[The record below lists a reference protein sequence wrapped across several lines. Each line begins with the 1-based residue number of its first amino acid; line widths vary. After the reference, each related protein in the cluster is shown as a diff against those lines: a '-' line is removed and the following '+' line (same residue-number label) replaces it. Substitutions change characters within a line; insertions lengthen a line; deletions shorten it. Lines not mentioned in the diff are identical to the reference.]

1 MAGEEG
7 AEPAAE
13 APPAEEKLPAG
24 SGSEEEEE
32 AEPEPTAEEK
42 GEWLLAAA
50 KSGDEA
56 ETARLVLDGEATEFM
71 QFTDKRGWTPL
82 LWAACNGHSEC
93 VASLV
98 EHGAASV
105 LVPAAAV
112 EEDDEAKP
120 APKSDASPV
129 RPRHA
134 SLPTV
139 VNSPLHWASF
149 KGHLHIVF
157 KLLLHGV
164 PLDDCDEQGNTG
176 LHLAAAGGDVSTVLC
191 HLNHGANL
199 FGKNFFCNTPMDLGT
214 KPGIKKVLSVL
225 CVEKTFEMSDEGKS
239 DAHKSEDAMHWNG
252 LSIRQVAYPTTRT
265 LCTGIWCRESNA
277 AGVGVPGNG
286 MGRFF
291 STDACKKQDVLDRIP
306 AGDTLPP
313 AFLCGVCMEQVN
325 DAEMRCRHGMEN
337 RAKESMGDQITTM
350 EKAIENAERLGGSA
364 ALIQETIVVLA
375 RVRAEKALTD
385 HMVVVED
392 TRPITEDAPIAT
404 LKTLLHEAEREL
416 ADRELVSNAHTLL
429 HSAEAELALANA
441 SKPFEGLEL
450 AVEMAVRH
458 DINRLKSTM
467 ATSQRDAGHAGQLE
481 TARKLLKRL
490 TVETKIGQAITTP
503 TYMIGLSDVMVG
515 KKKKAR
521 MVQEPKITGYIH
533 ATLDAAVDKE
543 GEKYGATDG
552 CEDLDSFDK
561 KRTEQALA
569 EFTERKEISEMIGDK
584 RGGKAWGKPI
594 DDEGPAPLEPIPI
607 GDTVLEEGGQDW
619 LLDSL
624 YRRVSLIEE
633 GQKEVAEGMEKG
645 SMDPVNADLL
655 ARAAERLDV
664 LKAELEAE
672 IQVDEERKR
681 VEAIA
686 KAKAEAKAA
695 KVRPHTAKCVC
706 PTAVT
711 VLCALWS

>member
-1 MAGEEG
+1 MGEEPAADAP
-7 AEPAAE
+7 AEAAPAAE
-13 APPAEEKLPAG
+13 APPAAEEKPAPAG

-32 AEPEPTAEEK
+32 EPEPEPTAEEK

-50 KSGDEA
+50 KAGDDA
-56 ETARLVLDGEATEFM
+56 ETARLVLDSEATEFM
-71 QFTDKRGWTPL
+71 QFTDNRGWTPL
-82 LWAACNGHSEC
+82 LWAACNGHTDC

-105 LVPAAAV
+105 LVPAVAA
-112 EEDDEAKP
+112 EDDDEAKP
-120 APKSDASPV
+120 VPKSDGSPV
-129 RPRHA
+129 RPRQA
-134 SLPTV
+134 PLPSV
-139 VNSPLHWASF
+139 VDSPLHWASF
-149 KGHLHIVF
+149 KGHLPIVF

-176 LHLAAAGGDVSTVLC
+176 LHLAAAGGDVQTVLC
-191 HLNHGANL
+191 QLNHGANL

-214 KPGIKKVLSVL
+214 KSAIKKVLSVL
-225 CVEKTFEMSDEGKS
+225 CVEKTFEMSDVGKKS
-239 DAHKSEDAMHWNG
+239 PRDKADAHKSDDAMHWNG
-252 LSIRQVAYPTTRT
+252 LRIRQVAYPTTRI

-277 AGVGVPGNG
+277 TGSGVPGNG

-306 AGDTLPP
+306 TGDSLPP

-325 DAEMRCRHGMEN
+325 DAEMQCRHGMEN

-350 EKAIENAERLGGSA
+350 EKAIEHAKRLGASA
-364 ALIQETIVVLA
+364 ALIEETIVILA

-385 HMVVVED
+385 HMEVVEEA
-392 TRPITEDAPIAT
+392 RPITVDEPIAT
-404 LKTLLHEAEREL
+404 LKTLLQEAERQL
-416 ADRELVSNAHTLL
+416 ADRELVANAHTLL
-429 HSAEAELALANA
+429 HSVEAEFALGNA
-441 SKPFEGLEL
+441 LKPFEGIEL
-450 AVEMAVRH
+450 AVEMAVRN
-458 DINRLKSTM
+458 DINRLKSAMGT
-467 ATSQRDAGHAGQLE
+467 AQRDAGHAGQLE

-490 TVETKIGQAITTP
+490 TVETKIGQAVTMP
-503 TYMIGLSDVMVG
+503 KYMIGLADVMVG
-515 KKKKAR
+515 KKKKAK
-521 MVQEPKITGYIH
+521 MVQEPKITGYVH

-552 CEDLDSFDK
+552 CEDMTSFDV

-569 EFTERKEISEMIGDK
+569 EFTERKEIAEMVGEK

-594 DDEGPAPLEPIPI
+594 DDEGPAPLEPIPM

-645 SMDPVNADLL
+645 DMDPVNADLL
-655 ARAAERLDV
+655 TRAAERLEV
-664 LKAELEAE
+664 LKVELEAE
-672 IQVDEERKR
+672 IEVDEERKR
-681 VEAIA
+681 IEAIA

-695 KVRPHTAKCVC
+695 KVSRN
-706 PTAVT
+706 
-711 VLCALWS
+711 

>member
-1 MAGEEG
+1 MAGEE
-7 AEPAAE
+7 AVEAPEAALAAE
-13 APPAEEKLPAG
+13 APAVEEKPPPG

-32 AEPEPTAEEK
+32 PEPEPTPEEK
-42 GEWLLAAA
+42 GEWLLNAA

-56 ETARLVLDGEATEFM
+56 ETARLVLDAEAEEFL
-71 QFTDKRGWTPL
+71 QFTDNRGWTPL
-82 LWAACNGHSEC
+82 LWAACNGHTDC

-105 LVPAAAV
+105 LVSAPAV

-120 APKSDASPV
+120 APKSDSSPV

-134 SLPTV
+134 PLPTV

-176 LHLAAAGGDVSTVLC
+176 LHLASAGGDVPTVLC

-214 KPGIKKVLSVL
+214 KPAIKKVLSVL
-225 CVEKTFEMSDEGKS
+225 CVEKTFEMSDEGKKS
-239 DAHKSEDAMHWNG
+239 ARDKADAHKSDDAMHWNG
-252 LSIRQVAYPTTRT
+252 LSIRQVAYPTTRI

-277 AGVGVPGNG
+277 TGAGVPGNG

-325 DAEMRCRHGMEN
+325 DAEMQCRHGMEN
-337 RAKESMGDQITTM
+337 RAKETMGDQITTM
-350 EKAIENAERLGGSA
+350 ENAIEHAKRMGASA
-364 ALIQETIVVLA
+364 ALIEETIIVLH

-385 HMVVVED
+385 HMDAVEEA
-392 TRPITEDAPIAT
+392 RPITQDEPIAT
-404 LKTLLHEAEREL
+404 LKALLQEAERQI
-416 ADRELVSNAHTLL
+416 ADRELVTNAHTLL
-429 HSAEAELALANA
+429 HSAEAEFALANA
-441 SKPFEGLEL
+441 LKPFEGLEL

-458 DINRLKSTM
+458 DINRMKSAM
-467 ATSQRDAGHAGQLE
+467 ATAQRDAGHAGQLE
-481 TARKLLKRL
+481 VARKLLKRL
-490 TVETKIGQAITTP
+490 TVETKIGQAIAMP
-503 TYMIGLSDVMVG
+503 KYMIGLSDVMVG

-521 MVQEPKITGYIH
+521 VVQEPKITGYIH
-533 ATLDAAVDKE
+533 ATLDAAADKE

-552 CEDLDSFDK
+552 CEDMTSFDK
-561 KRTEQALA
+561 KRTEEALA
-569 EFTERKEISEMIGDK
+569 EFTERKEISEMIGEK

-594 DDEGPAPLEPIPI
+594 DDEGPAPLEPIPL

-633 GQKEVAEGMEKG
+633 GQKEVTEGAEKG
-645 SMDPVNADLL
+645 DMDPVNADLL
-655 ARAAERLDV
+655 TRAAERLEV
-664 LKAELEAE
+664 LKVELQAE
-672 IQVDEERKR
+672 IEVDEERKR

-695 KVRPHTAKCVC
+695 KAAKKKKK
-706 PTAVT
+706 
-711 VLCALWS
+711 